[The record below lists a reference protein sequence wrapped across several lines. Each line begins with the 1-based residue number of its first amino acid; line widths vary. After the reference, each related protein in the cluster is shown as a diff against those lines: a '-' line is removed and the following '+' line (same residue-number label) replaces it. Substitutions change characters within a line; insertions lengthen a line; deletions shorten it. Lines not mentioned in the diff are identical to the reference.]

1 MKKYLLILVCA
12 FAWIGANAQ
21 QIGNYVSIVDGV
33 TVVTTTSTGQLN
45 NLSDNEK
52 TALQGATSLK
62 LVGYFSE
69 DPDFL
74 KLRDCGCKP
83 VNVDLTGAHIAQGT
97 VTYTYYYLDEDNHN
111 VRYKLSQDNNGW
123 YYTNNNGQRVGVN
136 DADVRIYSASV
147 SGGLKMPDGWKESLV
162 TLSLPTD
169 PNYNV
174 LGADFCNGFKKLT
187 TVTIPD
193 NVTVISDKAF
203 YETTAL
209 VNVTLPSNLIAICK
223 WAFYKSALTSF
234 SIPGSV
240 EIVEYMALTE
250 CEQITTLVFEESAED
265 HHMLVKEYGI
275 FNLANLQDIYINTT
289 AMVDCE
295 NNAFDFRITWGQG
308 DTTRDMCTLH
318 FKPEVAAHYAN
329 LSHPLTPAIAKDAAR
344 FHNWLIDHYKQ
355 AGQAKGN
362 GWWEFI
368 SNGTIEEEEDGVKG
382 TKFLRTYSDYNYDR
396 IVPAGVKAYIVTGLT
411 KNTDNEYCLNLRQLF
426 VIPKRTGVIL
436 YGVSNSKDENNND
449 ILSMS
454 LCEIANGT
462 PLRRDYWY
470 QLQGTD
476 ATTMKN
482 YLWPTCVTFDP
493 DPEDPEGCFVEEPYV
508 EYTLDANGNVVKDE
522 DGDYQLEYKT
532 RKVLKEATSASSVEP
547 YKQKTGF
554 VTPNG
559 AMTGYDATVLN
570 GFYRN
575 FYMSRYKTTNSGK
588 KYGQNGGDLTNNDFV
603 GFFRAKKSTIK
614 PGMAYLLLKSN
625 EYEDAEGGEVVI
637 NPDTESPFVY
647 QNQTYNMKS
656 YQVEYNKN
664 NGTPQLPSQSGYWI
678 EGTDVNPAMQW
689 DLVANWG
696 DRSRATAPNQP
707 NGAKFVAVDFS
718 GEPEIIE
725 NEDGTATMILPSNM
739 IEDVETGDYYT
750 LQGVRVTKPTKGV
763 YIKNGKKV
771 VIK

>member
-1 MKKYLLILVCA
+1 MKKCLLILVCA
-12 FAWIGANAQ
+12 FAWIGVNAQ
-21 QIGNYVSIVDGV
+21 QIIGPLVSIDNGV
-33 TVVTTTSTGQLN
+33 TIVTTTANGQLN
-45 NLSDNEK
+45 NLTNAEK
-52 TALQGATSLK
+52 SALQQATSLK

-74 KLRDCGCKP
+74 KLRDCGSKP
-83 VNVDLTGAHIAQGT
+83 VNVDLSEAHIAQGT
-97 VTYTYYYLDEDNHN
+97 VTYTYYYLDEDNQN
-111 VRYKLSQDNNGW
+111 VRYMLSQDSNGW
-123 YYTNNNGQRVGVN
+123 YYTNNGQRVNVVQ
-136 DADVRIYSASV
+136 ADVRIYSASV
-147 SGGLKMPDGWKESLV
+147 TGGLKMPDGWKESLV

-169 PNYNV
+169 QNYNV

-193 NVTVISDKAF
+193 NITVISDKAF

-209 VNVTLPSNLIAICK
+209 VNVTLPSNLIALCK

-250 CEQITTLVFEESAED
+250 CEQIQTLVFEESDED

-275 FNLANLQDIYINTT
+275 FNLANLQDIYINTP
-289 AMVDCE
+289 ALVDCE

-318 FKPEVAAHYAN
+318 FKPEVASHYAN

-382 TKFLRTYSDYNYDR
+382 AKFLRTYSDYDYDR
-396 IVPAGVKAYIVTGLT
+396 IVPAGVKAYIVTGLS
-411 KNTDNEYCLNLRQLF
+411 KKSNGEYHLNLKQLF

-470 QLQGTD
+470 QLGESD
-476 ATTMKN
+476 ADLKN
-482 YLWPTCVTFDP
+482 YLWPTCVTF
-493 DPEDPEGCFVEEPYV
+493 DPEDPEGCFVEEPYI
-508 EYTLDANGNVVKDE
+508 EYTLDENGNVAQDE
-522 DGDYQLEYKT
+522 DGDYELDYKT
-532 RKVLKEATSASSVEP
+532 RKVLKKAGATSYVEP
-547 YKQKTGF
+547 YKQKKGF
-554 VTPNG
+554 VTPTG
-559 AMTGYDATVLN
+559 VMDGYDATVLN

-575 FYMSRYKTTNSGK
+575 FYMSRYKNTASGK
-588 KYGQNGGDLTNNDFV
+588 KYGQQGGNLETNDFV
-603 GFFRAKKSTIK
+603 GFFRAKKSNIK
-614 PGMAYLLLKSN
+614 YGMAYLLLKSG

-637 NPDTESPFVY
+637 NPDTEFPFVY
-647 QNQTYNMKS
+647 QNNTYQMKS

-664 NGTPQLPSQSGYWI
+664 NGTPQLPLESGYWK
-678 EGTDVNPAMQW
+678 ETSDANPAMQW

-718 GEPEIIE
+718 GEPEIID